1 MTAPVMWPP
10 VQRLRRLLYV
20 IFPSVITLLI
30 LMVLQPDHNG
40 DSNQGYW
47 GEKTANTNWCE
58 SDYVVTEYVAEFFNS
73 LSSWFIVGNG
83 VFGCIAHRQFIEPKF
98 LLCFVL
104 LCVVGVG
111 SCAFH
116 ATLWSSMQSLDEL
129 PMVWL
134 NSAFFYTLATIEEP
148 RKARGGSPLLPD
160 RPTAA
165 LGLFLFTVC
174 ETAAI
179 LIFDTT
185 DQVVFLLCYGGGVA
199 VLIPLTARFNARFN
213 PDGRAN
219 LMELSLVICASCHI
233 PLHTVTPS
241 RRYTATHLHIPPH
254 TATHRHTPPLTVA
267 VGLLP
272 PLWTVMCMLPSAT
285 DLSGFCVWLIDRRFC
300 ASVRSLHL
308 HSLWH
313 FCAGLGTFTAI
324 LKWMWLR
331 HTWLRDDPR
340 IVGALPLQRL
350 TIRLQP

>member
-1 MTAPVMWPP
+1 MRPTPAV
-10 VQRLRRLLYV
+10 
-20 IFPSVITLLI
+20 
-30 LMVLQPDHNG
+30 
-40 DSNQGYW
+40 GYW

-83 VFGCIAHRQFIEPKF
+83 VFGCIAHKRFAEPKF

-134 NSAFFYTLATIEEP
+134 NSAFFYVLATTEEP
-148 RKARGGSPLLPD
+148 RSARGGGSTLLPD
-160 RPTAA
+160 RPLAA
-165 LGLFLFTVC
+165 FGLFLFTVC

-199 VLIPLTARFNARFN
+199 VLIPLTARFNSRFN

-219 LMELSLVICASCHI
+219 LMELSLVICASRRC
-233 PLHTVTPS
+233 TVTPLRHNVLLL
-241 RRYTATHLHIPPH
+241 RRYLSLHNHYRYPVTLDGTLPRHLRRRLVYTTYTHVPFPVQTSQAIRSDARTKSL
-254 TATHRHTPPLTVA
+254 
-267 VGLLP
+267 
-272 PLWTVMCMLPSAT
+272 
-285 DLSGFCVWLIDRRFC
+285 FC
-300 ASVRSLHL
+300 AAH
-308 HSLWH
+308 
-313 FCAGLGTFTAI
+313 
-324 LKWMWLR
+324 
-331 HTWLRDDPR
+331 
-340 IVGALPLQRL
+340 Q
-350 TIRLQP
+350 